1 MFSFQSSLDYNIE
14 EVLFRA
20 TGTML
25 HVDSSSE
32 IIDAHNDCQ
41 TFGADC
47 SQMFKAPELLPPP
60 ESFIALAKTYPSKD
74 VRFSEF
80 RVTLRPMTLR
90 VKEDDKRAS
99 TLRASALRTGAFRS
113 SYSTTPLLI

>member
-32 IIDAHNDCQ
+32 MEAHNDCQ
-41 TFGADC
+41 PFGADC
-47 SQMFKAPELLPPP
+47 VQMFKAPELLPPP

-113 SYSTTPLLI
+113 SYRTTPLLI